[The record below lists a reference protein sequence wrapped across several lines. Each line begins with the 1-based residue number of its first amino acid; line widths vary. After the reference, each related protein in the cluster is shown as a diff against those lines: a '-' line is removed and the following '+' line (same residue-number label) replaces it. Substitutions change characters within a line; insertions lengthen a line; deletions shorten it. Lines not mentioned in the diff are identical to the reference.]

1 MRLVVLPMVLSLV
14 AGCSGE
20 GTVVAPVGEAV
31 VVEPAEHEPQ
41 PSIEAVAGDLEPQG
55 GSSDVERLA
64 HEEATGSAEA
74 LDLSTGGSHPDEVS
88 DDRPSERRRAAEQP
102 PLELE
107 PLEETTADAIDAL
120 RVAPSTGTARASEL
134 MSEMDEQLEGEDE
147 QDDLFG
153 SEPGEG
159 EVDPL
164 FGD

>member
-1 MRLVVLPMVLSLV
+1 MRLVLLPIVLNLA
-14 AGCSGE
+14 AGCAGGGE
-20 GTVVAPVGEAV
+20 APAPLGEAV
-31 VVEPAEHEPQ
+31 VVEPAENEPQ
-41 PSIEAVAGDLEPQG
+41 SAIEAGAVDLDRQG
-55 GSSDVERLA
+55 GNSEEDRLA

-74 LDLSTGGSHPDEVS
+74 PDLSRVGNQPDEVS
-88 DDRPSERRRAAEQP
+88 EHRPSDRRRAAEQP
-102 PLELE
+102 SLELE

-134 MSEMDEQLEGEDE
+134 MREMDEQLEAEDE

>member
-1 MRLVVLPMVLSLV
+1 MRLVVLPMVLSLGFGC
-14 AGCSGE
+14 AGGGE
-20 GTVVAPVGEAV
+20 AVAPVGEAV

-41 PSIEAVAGDLEPQG
+41 PSIEAGAGDLDPQS
-55 GSSDVERLA
+55 GSSDEERVA

-74 LDLSTGGSHPDEVS
+74 PDISTVGNQPDEVS
-88 DDRPSERRRAAEQP
+88 NHRPSERRRAAEQP

-134 MSEMDEQLEGEDE
+134 MREMDEQLEGEDE